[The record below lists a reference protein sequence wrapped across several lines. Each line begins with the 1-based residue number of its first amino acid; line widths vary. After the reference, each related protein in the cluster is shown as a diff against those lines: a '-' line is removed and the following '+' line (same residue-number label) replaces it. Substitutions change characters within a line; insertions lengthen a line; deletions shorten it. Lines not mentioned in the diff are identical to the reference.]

1 MSRTA
6 PDPASAPGQGTALE
20 AWLAQL
26 ERQHPVAIDLGLER
40 VAVVAERLGLA
51 GSPIGGAL
59 ITVAGTNG
67 KGSTVAM
74 LEALAG
80 AHGRST
86 AAYTSPH
93 LLRYNERLRL
103 DGREA
108 DDALLVAGFERV
120 EAARLTPE
128 PVSLTYFEVGTLAAL
143 WAIAQRRPDV
153 AILEVGL
160 GGRLDAVNV
169 VDPDVAVVTSVALDH
184 ADYLGTDLQAIG
196 REKAGILRNSRPAV
210 LGHDLPASVF
220 EVAEACG
227 AQAWRLGHDFQ
238 RTPHRHAPDTG
249 GWQWRGVDRH
259 TRACQ
264 LDDLPVPG
272 LPLDNAALALQ
283 ALALAG
289 VELEPAA
296 CRRALAEV
304 TLAGRM
310 QWLGNWCLDVA
321 HNPHAANYLAA
332 RLAERPR
339 PTRRIALLGMLRDKD
354 AQGVLEALSSQVDAW
369 VTVSL
374 EGPRARSADELAR
387 QLTAH
392 GATVLHRADSP
403 AAGAA
408 WLTERLAADDEVL
421 VCGSFFTVAEVL
433 GWHAAQVSDG
443 EAGTAQHG
451 RQVVSKSR

>member
-1 MSRTA
+1 M
-6 PDPASAPGQGTALE
+6 PDPASASARERSLE
-20 AWLAQL
+20 AWLARL

-40 VAVVAERLGLA
+40 VALVAERLGLT
-51 GSPIGGAL
+51 GSPIAGAL
-59 ITVAGTNG
+59 ISVAGTNG

-74 LEALAG
+74 LESLAG

-120 EAARLTPE
+120 EAARLAPE

-143 WAIAQRRPDV
+143 WAIARHRPDV

-169 VDPDVAVVTSVALDH
+169 VDPDVAVITSVALDH
-184 ADYLGTDLQAIG
+184 ADYLGTDLSAIG
-196 REKAGILRNSRPAV
+196 REKAGILRGSRPAV

-220 EVAEACG
+220 AAAEACG
-227 AQAWRLGHDFQ
+227 ALAWRLGRDFK
-238 RTPHRHAPDTG
+238 RTTPAPAPDG
-249 GWQWRGVDRH
+249 EVWQWRGVDH
-259 TRACQ
+259 QARACR
-264 LDDLPVPG
+264 LDRLPVPD

-289 VELEPAA
+289 VALEPSA

-321 HNPHAANYLAA
+321 HNPHAAGYLAA
-332 RLAERPR
+332 RLAERRR
-339 PTRRIALLGMLRDKD
+339 PARRIALLGMLRDKD

-374 EGPRARSADELAR
+374 EGPRARSAGELAE

-392 GATVLHRADSP
+392 GATVLQRADSP
-403 AAGAA
+403 AAGAT
-408 WLTERLAADDEVL
+408 WLAARLAADDEVL
-421 VCGSFFTVAEVL
+421 VCGSFYTVAEVL
-433 GWHAAQVSDG
+433 GWHAARESRG
-443 EAGTAQHG
+443 EAGIEAGSARHG
-451 RQVVSKSR
+451 R

>member
-6 PDPASAPGQGTALE
+6 SATPDDALPDRGLSLE
-20 AWLAQL
+20 AWLARL

-40 VAVVAERLGLA
+40 VAVVAERLGLTE
-51 GSPIGGAL
+51 SPLAGAL

-108 DDALLVAGFERV
+108 DDGLLVAGFERV
-120 EAARLTPE
+120 EAARLMSE

-143 WAIAQRRPDV
+143 WAIAQRRPEV

-169 VDPDVAVVTSVALDH
+169 VDSDVAVVTSVALDH
-184 ADYLGTDLQAIG
+184 ADFLGTDLEAIG
-196 REKAGILRNSRPAV
+196 REKAGILRGSRPAV
-210 LGHDLPASVF
+210 LGHDLPGSVF
-220 EVAEACG
+220 AAAEACG
-227 AQAWRLGHDFQ
+227 AQAWRLGRDFQ
-238 RTPHRHAPDTG
+238 RIHRPSASAG
-249 GWQWRGVDRH
+249 EGWQWRGVDRH
-259 TRACQ
+259 AQ
-264 LDDLPVPG
+264 ALHLDDLPVPG
-272 LPLDNAALALQ
+272 LPLDNAALAIQ

-289 VELEPAA
+289 IELEPSA

-310 QWLGNWCLDVA
+310 QWLDNWCLDVA
-321 HNPHAANYLAA
+321 HNPHAASYLAA
-332 RLAERPR
+332 RLAERSR
-339 PTRRIALLGMLRDKD
+339 PARRIALLGMLRDKD
-354 AQGVLEALSSQVDAW
+354 AQGIFKALSSQVDAW

-374 EGPRARSADELAR
+374 EGPRARSADELAE
-387 QLTAH
+387 QLIAH
-392 GATVLHRADSP
+392 GATLLHRADSP

-408 WLTERLAADDEVL
+408 WLAERLAADDEAL
-421 VCGSFFTVAEVL
+421 VCGSFYTVAEVL
-433 GWHAAQVSDG
+433 GWHAAQGSRG
-443 EAGTAQHG
+443 GAGTAQHG
-451 RQVVSKSR
+451 R